1 MNNTKI
7 KICGIKDT
15 RLIDELTK
23 LNIDFIGINFIE
35 SSKRFINSK
44 SAKAISQKL
53 SSKKTKIKLVGLFQD
68 HDKSLV
74 NELSNDLNLDYVQL
88 CGNESIEYLEGLE
101 KKIIKTIHIKKEL
114 EIEEINQKINLY
126 LEKSDY
132 VILDTYSKSSSGGTG
147 VSFNWD
153 KYKTLFNKRV
163 FVAGGLNPKNIGDLI
178 KSHNPWGVDVSSGV
192 EHEGEKSI
200 KKIKDF
206 IKFKEK

>member
-53 SSKKTKIKLVGLFQD
+53 SSKQTKIKLVGLFQD

-88 CGNESIEYLEGLE
+88 CGNESIEYIEG
-101 KKIIKTIHIKKEL
+101 
-114 EIEEINQKINLY
+114 IEKINLY

>member
-15 RLIDELTK
+15 RLIDELSK

-35 SSKRFINSK
+35 SSKRFIDSK

-88 CGNESIEYLEGLE
+88 CGNESIEYLEAIE
-101 KKIIKTIHIKKEL
+101 KLSLIHI
-114 EIEEINQKINLY
+114 
-126 LEKSDY
+126 
-132 VILDTYSKSSSGGTG
+132 
-147 VSFNWD
+147 
-153 KYKTLFNKRV
+153 
-163 FVAGGLNPKNIGDLI
+163 
-178 KSHNPWGVDVSSGV
+178 
-192 EHEGEKSI
+192 
-200 KKIKDF
+200 
-206 IKFKEK
+206 